1 MSEAFNHRTV
11 LVWDHRC
18 PDPSVSLYSAD
29 EYNDTFDEEDR
40 TQLLAGLH
48 IDNDRDGGIVDLEAF
63 YHRARSLVPA

>member
-1 MSEAFNHRTV
+1 MSEARHQRFV
-11 LVWDHRC
+11 LVWDRRY
-18 PDPSVSLYSAD
+18 PEPSCDRYSAD